1 MLFNLDLLLIQKSTW
16 KLSACCL
23 KEEIQFLQPIYVNG
37 AYYDFC
43 SITEKKLGIVPTI
56 LV

>member
-43 SITEKKLGIVPTI
+43 SITEKKLGIVPTK